1 MREDQDGKEKGDSSV
16 GANDNKGVHGAG
28 AGGVQGANEE
38 GDGSEVGC
46 SVGGEGDSVGDGSDD
61 DGDSSVH
68 HDSIKPF
75 TEASFCGVHGVQ
87 FNDNGGVLEVTA

>member
-38 GDGSEVGC
+38 GDG
-46 SVGGEGDSVGDGSDD
+46 
-61 DGDSSVH
+61 
-68 HDSIKPF
+68 DSIKPF